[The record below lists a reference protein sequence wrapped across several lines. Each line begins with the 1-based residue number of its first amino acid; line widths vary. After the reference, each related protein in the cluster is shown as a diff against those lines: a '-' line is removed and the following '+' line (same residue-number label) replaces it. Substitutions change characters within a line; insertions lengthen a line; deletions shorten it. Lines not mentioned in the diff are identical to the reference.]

1 MANYVSQYTGAEL
14 DNSILFG
21 KNPDAEPTENSNSGA
36 KSGGIWTAIKNL
48 ATSISGKQAKITAS
62 GMLKGDG
69 NGGVS
74 TAVEGT
80 DYIGTAQRG
89 RYAFERL
96 VNATP
101 TMTLNQNTVYAFN
114 GASPITTGSFTLGD
128 FTQGVHLTSEWYVS
142 FTAGA
147 NCSISF
153 TYPTGYPIK
162 WKDGTPSFTQGKV
175 YEIDFLLQYGQL
187 IGIVSECQ

>member
-1 MANYVSQYTGAEL
+1 MAQYILAHTGAEL
-14 DNSILFG
+14 DAATQFG
-21 KNPDAEPTENSNSGA
+21 KSPDSTPTESSNSGA
-36 KSGGIWTAIKNL
+36 KSGGIWTAVN
-48 ATSISGKQAKITAS
+48 GKQAKITAS

-74 TAVEGT
+74 TATEGT
-80 DYIGTAQRG
+80 DYIGTAQMG
-89 RYAFERL
+89 RYAFEWL

-101 TMTLNQNTVYAFN
+101 SMTLNQNTVYAFSS
-114 GASPITTGSFTLGD
+114 ASPITTGSFTLGD
-128 FTQGVHLTSEWYVS
+128 FTQSVHLTSEWYVS

-175 YEIDFLLQYGQL
+175 YEIDFLLQYGQI